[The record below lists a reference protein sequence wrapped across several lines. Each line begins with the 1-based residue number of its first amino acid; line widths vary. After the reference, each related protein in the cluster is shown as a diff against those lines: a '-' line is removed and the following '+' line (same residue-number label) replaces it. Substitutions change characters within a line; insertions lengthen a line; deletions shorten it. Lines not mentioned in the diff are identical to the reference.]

1 MTLFEKAAPWCDM
14 SDPEA
19 QKLEAEREEATAQAE
34 ELVPRE
40 LVFLSE
46 VLLVLVAEARL
57 VWDTGAWLR
66 LQPPLQVLK
75 RRSPSR

>member
-1 MTLFEKAAPWCDM
+1 M

-19 QKLEAEREEATAQAE
+19 QRLEAEREATAQAE

-46 VLLVLVAEARL
+46 VLLVLVAEVRL

-66 LQPPLQVLK
+66 LQPPLQALK